1 MKKRFPVIFSL
12 ISLLIA
18 SVCCAVSVYAWFV
31 ANDRAGSMSFQI
43 ARINSEVYFYTAKDS
58 NFNGVPDLISADY
71 APAESEE
78 EKHDLYYTENRY
90 FDFVK
95 KTEAKAETEGQ
106 TFDEVSMPDFLADVV
121 PSKIFTAKLS
131 LVNKGDTTN
140 DVTIRF
146 NGKTFSEAEE
156 TAAKIYSTFAV
167 RAVKMVNEGEA
178 TENASYEAGEW
189 LYFCDYASKNGSEWV
204 FSTLAAETKAKLRGL
219 DAQNAEGNTKIL
231 NVCDYWLQ
239 FRMVPYGTLLEK
251 ESFTAL
257 GIAEADYQAMQGTEN
272 AVSFALSVLFEV
284 DV

>member
-71 APAESEE
+71 APAKSEE

-189 LYFCDYASKNGSEWV
+189 LYFCDYASKNGSEWA

-239 FRMVPYGTLLEK
+239 FQMAPYGTLLEK

>member
-106 TFDEVSMPDFLADVV
+106 TFDEVSRPDFLADVV

-178 TENASYEAGEW
+178 TENASEW
-189 LYFCDYASKNGSEWV
+189 A